1 MNKKSSNY
9 KCSFG
14 HLSVFSER
22 ISLYPFFFKAQIHKK
37 VKTNNL
43 LFYDSTSIFLWCFWH
58 NPTPTEESFQ
68 PSDFYRLSRIYSQE
82 HFPTPAGILRLSQA
96 SQFGVFGK
104 TPNKAK
110 VCTTHIETVTRQ
122 GEKKK
127 RQCHNMTQMIAP
139 QTQLCAI
146 MPPQHKN
153 GGKKKKKKKK
163 NTTYVLPSVI
173 FS

>member
-22 ISLYPFFFKAQIHKK
+22 ISLYPFFFFKAQIHKK

-96 SQFGVFGK
+96 SQFGVFG
-104 TPNKAK
+104 TAPNKAK

-153 GGKKKKKKKK
+153 GGKKKKKPMYCPLLSFPKK
-163 NTTYVLPSVI
+163 
-173 FS
+173 